1 MSHDDSPSPEIQRRL
16 DEVIAAYLQAIELG
30 VPVDR
35 EELLAQ
41 HPELA
46 GHLRSFFAAQD
57 QARRTSRR
65 LVFLYILSVAT
76 IVVGV
81 TVVIGGVLFNTAGGR
96 AGSAGQFLAETWPGL
111 LAIAVFVTL
120 VIAGATAYKTAA
132 LSGGGG
138 RVAKDLGGTQV
149 SNDVGDPLR
158 QRLRNVVEEMAIA
171 SGVPVPEIYVLE
183 QERGINAFA
192 AGYTPGDAAIA
203 VTRGALEVLGRDEL
217 QGVIGHEFSHV
228 LNGDMRLN
236 IRLMGVLFGIM
247 VVSLAGRM
255 LLRGGRWGAI
265 SSRRS
270 KGTGA
275 MILIGIGLAVLGGVG
290 VFFARVIK
298 ASVSRQREYL
308 ADASAVQFT
317 RQSDGIA
324 NALKKIGG
332 YSAGSYI
339 EATDPEEVSH
349 MLFGTGSRLAG
360 LFATHPPLTSRI
372 QALDPSFNESDYP
385 AVDLRSR
392 SVARDHASVEDARP
406 GVASAFAG
414 AAAAPSPNAVAA
426 SVGHPN
432 QQHLEYASHLRSS
445 IPDVLY
451 DAAHSSELA
460 YLLTIALVMDRS
472 GKVLSRQLGLAEDRL
487 GEQRTRLIRR
497 FYDEIQGIG
506 AEYRLPLLEIA
517 FPALR
522 RRPPPQL
529 AYLIELAERMIQT
542 DGDIDLYEYCFYRVL
557 VASLAQALHPAQRKR
572 RRRATRKPVRHAAL
586 ELLHLVAQH
595 GHEEVSSGE
604 AAFRAGLDS
613 FGPWARNAAYSGDK
627 PFSHTDLDQH
637 LDLLTALNGDGRQ
650 MLVEAVT
657 TVVMFDRHL
666 TVAESELLRAVCAS
680 LECPL
685 PPILTDAA
693 AA

>member
-1 MSHDDSPSPEIQRRL
+1 MN
-16 DEVIAAYLQAIELG
+16 
-30 VPVDR
+30 
-35 EELLAQ
+35 
-41 HPELA
+41 
-46 GHLRSFFAAQD
+46 FFEAQD

-65 LVFLYILSVAT
+65 LVFLYLLSVAA

-81 TVVIGGVLFNTAGGR
+81 TLLVGVVLFNIGNASNM
-96 AGSAGQFLAETWPGL
+96 ASPGAFVGERWQVL
-111 LAIAVFVTL
+111 LGIALITTL
-120 VIAGATAYKTAA
+120 IIGGATAYKTAA

-183 QERGINAFA
+183 QESGINAFA
-192 AGYTPGDAAIA
+192 AGYAPGDAAIA
-203 VTRGALEVLGRDEL
+203 VTRGALEVLNRDEL

-247 VVSLAGRM
+247 VLSLIGRM
-255 LLRGGRWGAI
+255 MLRGGRWGAL

-270 KGTGA
+270 KNA
-275 MILIGIGLAVLGGVG
+275 SAVMLIGGGLAVFGMIGI
-290 VFFARVIK
+290 FFARIIK

-317 RQSDGIA
+317 RQTDGIA

-332 YSAGSYI
+332 YNAGSYLR
-339 EATDPEEVSH
+339 ATDPEEISH

-360 LFATHPPLTSRI
+360 LFATHPPLTDRI
-372 QALDPSFNESDYP
+372 RALDPSFRESDYP
-385 AVDLRSR
+385 RVDTRTR
-392 SVARDHASVEDARP
+392 KVAREQAAAEDSRI
-406 GVASAFAG
+406 G
-414 AAAAPSPNAVAA
+414 AAAGFAAAPAAVSADTVAA
-426 SVGHPN
+426 SVGQPT
-432 QQHLEYASHLRSS
+432 QEQLEYASHLRSS
-445 IPDVLY
+445 VPEVLY

-460 YLLTIALVMDRS
+460 YLLTVALILDRS
-472 GKVLSRQLGLAEDRL
+472 GKVLPRQLGLAEDRL
-487 GEQRTRLIRR
+487 GEQRTALVEK
-497 FYDEIQGIG
+497 FYAELQQIG

-529 AYLIELAERMIQT
+529 VYLVELAERMIEV

-557 VASLAQALHPAQRKR
+557 VASLDQAMHPTRKQAR
-572 RRRATRKPVRHAAL
+572 RKATRKPVRAAAVD
-586 ELLHLVAQH
+586 LLRIVARL
-595 GHEEVSSGE
+595 GHEDERRAE
-604 AAFRAGLDS
+604 AAFRAGLKR
-613 FGPWARNAAYSGDK
+613 FGAWASAASWEPGAR
-627 PFSHTDLDQH
+627 FSHLELDRQ

-650 MLVEAVT
+650 MLIEAVT
-657 TVVMFDRHL
+657 LVVLFDRKL

-685 PPILTDAA
+685 PPVLTAA
-693 AA
+693 SDTG